1 MEHNKVKIKFNEVT
15 LENIYLP
22 NTLKEFKEIIKK
34 EFSLESNDILNFIIT
49 VKTDKEN
56 YELIDSE
63 SKYSKM
69 KNEEIKEII
78 ISEQNFNH
86 KLSSKKVK
94 SFEEKV
100 EKVIEEELLNA
111 TRNIKTILLDNSID
125 EKKKNNFNK
134 INRNVH
140 NIKCSECKKEKI
152 VGFYYTC
159 NIEENINLCCNCAIK
174 HEHPLFKIF

>member
-49 VKTDKEN
+49 AKTDKEN

-78 ISEQNFNH
+78 I
-86 KLSSKKVK
+86 
-94 SFEEKV
+94 
-100 EKVIEEELLNA
+100 
-111 TRNIKTILLDNSID
+111 
-125 EKKKNNFNK
+125 
-134 INRNVH
+134 
-140 NIKCSECKKEKI
+140 
-152 VGFYYTC
+152 
-159 NIEENINLCCNCAIK
+159 
-174 HEHPLFKIF
+174 

>member
-56 YELIDSE
+56 NELIDSE

-78 ISEQNFNH
+78 ISEKNFNH

-125 EKKKNNFNK
+125 EKKK
-134 INRNVH
+134 
-140 NIKCSECKKEKI
+140 KCSECKKEKI
-152 VGFYYTC
+152 VGFYYIC